1 MNRLMLG
8 SGLVALLVGIAGFLG
23 SGWRTGQLR
32 TQLQDAQ
39 ASAVRFEQ
47 QVDELRAEK
56 DQIAAQLT
64 AERVRAESTE
74 TDLRRE
80 REMNARLHMLVSEGR
95 K

>member
-8 SGLVALLVGIAGFLG
+8 SGLIALLVGIAGFLG

-32 TQLQDAQ
+32 TQLQEAQ

-47 QVDELRAEK
+47 QAGELRAEK
-56 DQIAAQLT
+56 AQIAAQLEV
-64 AERVRAESTE
+64 ARVRAESTE

-80 REMNARLHMLVSEGR
+80 REMNARLHLLVSEGR

>member
-1 MNRLMLG
+1 MNRLVLV
-8 SGLVALLVGIAGFLG
+8 SGLIALLVGIAGFLG

-32 TQLQDAQ
+32 TQLQEAQ
-39 ASAVRFEQ
+39 RSAVRFEQ
-47 QVDELRAEK
+47 QAGELRAEK
-56 DQIAAQLT
+56 DQITAQLK

-80 REMNARLHMLVSEGR
+80 REMNARLHLLVSEGR

>member
-8 SGLVALLVGIAGFLG
+8 SGLVALLVGVAGFLG
-23 SGWRTGQLR
+23 SGWRTGQLK

-47 QVDELRAEK
+47 QVGELRAEK
-56 DQIAAQLT
+56 DQIAAQLE

>member
-1 MNRLMLG
+1 MNRLVLG
-8 SGLVALLVGIAGFLG
+8 SGLVVVLVGIAGFLG
-23 SGWRTGQLR
+23 SGWRTGK
-32 TQLQDAQ
+32 LQTELHDAQ

-47 QVDELRAEK
+47 QVGELRAEK
-56 DQIAAQLT
+56 DQIAAQLK

-74 TDLRRE
+74 MDLRRE

>member
-1 MNRLMLG
+1 MNRLVLG
-8 SGLVALLVGIAGFLG
+8 SGLIALLVGIAGFLG

-32 TQLQDAQ
+32 TQLQEAQ
-39 ASAVRFEQ
+39 RSAVRFEQ
-47 QVDELRAEK
+47 QADELRAEK
-56 DQIAAQLT
+56 DQIAAQLK

-80 REMNARLHMLVSEGR
+80 REMNARLHLLVSEGR